1 MSIPEKTPRSGT
13 AEAGGLLGAIMRF
26 LTASLGAFLLLAS
39 AHARQDAAKVS
50 DKALKQALKDKKPS
64 SVETAAREL
73 LLSVLLFP
81 SLVPLWIGAVKLTH
95 ALWNEGTM
103 DPVRDWLK
111 VMAVMDV
118 LGLALAA
125 WLYEAVQEAG
135 E

>member
-1 MSIPEKTPRSGT
+1 VTVFDVPSTAGATGARRVVRAPYAALALIGYSAWGT
-13 AEAGGLLGAIMRF
+13 LFAALARGL
-26 LTASLGAFLLLAS
+26 
-39 AHARQDAAKVS
+39 Q
-50 DKALKQALKDKKPS
+50 
-64 SVETAAREL
+64 AREL

-95 ALWNEGTM
+95 AYWGGV
-103 DPVRDWLK
+103 PVVEVKDWIK